1 MKKVKINLN
10 RKQIILLFTNIVLIM
25 LYLLLTFFAKG
36 AIKDLYSQQEAD
48 RWETKKKPY
57 AQVSAFISPEND
69 MQEEGVSGIRSSL
82 MEKLSNDS
90 YNNAEEN
97 ARVWIDAYSGECDT
111 LIRKDTN
118 TLSVKAVGIGGEFFQ
133 FHPLPLLS
141 GGYISEEDM
150 NHDRILVDEGLAWAL
165 FGSNDIVGMQVWLGE
180 NIYVIAGVVANE
192 EEKLNKMAYGTGNR
206 IYMSYD
212 ELKKKQENL
221 KVTCYEA
228 VLPNPISNYAY
239 YALREAFGIEEIE
252 ETVDTK
258 EENPLNFDDV
268 EIIENSNR
276 YETVPLFKKAKTLRL
291 RSIRANSIA
300 YPYWEN
306 IARVRE
312 DEQIYYLIARII
324 LLIFPVLTL
333 VWWIHALWKHRTW
346 RAKDIIHRLMEK
358 LQDKMEEKREQKL
371 AAKEAL
377 MEAVSEGNTE
387 PEEIEEF
394 EETEEAEEFEE
405 YEIEE
410 F

>member
-1 MKKVKINLN
+1 MKKIEMNLN
-10 RKQIILLFTNIVLIM
+10 RKQKILLFANSVLIV

-36 AIKDLYSQQEAD
+36 AVRDLYSQQEAD

-69 MQEEGVSGIRSSL
+69 MQKDGISKVRSSL

-90 YNNAEEN
+90 YNAAEKN
-97 ARVWIDAYSGECDT
+97 ARVWIDAYSGECST
-111 LIRKDTN
+111 MVRKDTN
-118 TLSVKAVGIGGEFFQ
+118 MLSVTAVGIGGEFFQ
-133 FHPLPLLS
+133 FHPIPLLS
-141 GGYISEEDM
+141 GGYISEEDL
-150 NHDRILVDEGLAWAL
+150 NHDRILIDEGLAWAL
-165 FGSNDIVGMQVWLGE
+165 FGSNDIVGMQVWMGE
-180 NIYVIAGVVANE
+180 NVYAIAGVVAND
-192 EEKLNKMAYGTGNR
+192 EEKLNKIAYGTGNR

-221 KVTCYEA
+221 KITCYEA

-239 YALREAFGIEEIE
+239 YALREAFEIEEIE

-258 EENPLNFDDV
+258 EENPLNFGNV
-268 EIIENSNR
+268 ETIENSNR
-276 YETVPLFKKAKTLRL
+276 FETMPLLKKAKNLHL
-291 RSIRANSIA
+291 RSIRPNSIP

-312 DEQIYYLIARII
+312 DEQIYYLIARMI

-333 VWWIHALWKHRTW
+333 IWWIHALWKHRTW
-346 RAKDIIHRLMEK
+346 RTKDIIHRLIEK
-358 LQDKMEEKREQKL
+358 LQDKMEEKREKKL
-371 AAKEAL
+371 AAKEA
-377 MEAVSEGNTE
+377 EDDES
-387 PEEIEEF
+387 
-394 EETEEAEEFEE
+394 EEFEE